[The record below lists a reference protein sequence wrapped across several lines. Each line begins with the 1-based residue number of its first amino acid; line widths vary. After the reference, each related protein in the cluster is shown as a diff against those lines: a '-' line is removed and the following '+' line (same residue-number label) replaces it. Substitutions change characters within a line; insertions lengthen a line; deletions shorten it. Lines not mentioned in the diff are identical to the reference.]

1 MKQKHEQTFADHV
14 VEFAREEVLSAQ
26 VLHERK
32 AVDVFLE
39 FEELDESLLIFLLDF
54 IELIAQS
61 INSLLSVLVLFFL
74 ESYFLELLLLS
85 D

>member
-1 MKQKHEQTFADHV
+1 MKQKYEQTFADHI
-14 VEFAREEVLSAQ
+14 VEFSWEEVLSAQ
-26 VLHERK
+26 VLHERE

-39 FEELDESLLIFLLDF
+39 FEELDEGLLIFLLDF